1 MAEPADIEDDEDEEE
16 CPKCPPVG
24 APAWMATFADMAT
37 LLMAFFVLIL
47 SFAEFNTPKFKM
59 ISGSLKNAFGVQKTV
74 PVVEQPKGTTV
85 ISLEFSP
92 SPSPSVTQ
100 EMTQETTELQKPEIE
115 VDSKKEDSVDGD
127 RQDDFGQNQG
137 TGQAG
142 DMQGERTAAQMDAAE
157 LGAALQSAIQ
167 DGDVSVEMLGEN
179 VVINF
184 PSPDDTEK
192 DLPSLLEET
201 LAALAE
207 ARNASGQA
215 ESEILLGG
223 LEQQLK
229 ELSMAANAEGQGPGP
244 SAITQEQEVREQA
257 VMANAT
263 LTENQLAVALQD
275 EIEQGL
281 VTVERRDGS
290 VFVTVGSGGAFPSG
304 SADLTGAASDILSR
318 VAFASMTSNSE
329 VTVTGHTDNVQISDG
344 ALYRDN
350 WDLAAARAASVVQSM
365 QSTGLVPAGK
375 LKAVSLGETKPVAD
389 NDTAEGREKNRR
401 IEIEISF

>member
-1 MAEPADIEDDEDEEE
+1 MAEVVEVEDDEEE

-59 ISGSLKNAFGVQKTV
+59 ISGSLKNAFGVQKVV

-100 EMTQETTELQKPEIE
+100 EMTQQTTEMQKPEIE
-115 VDSKKEDSVDGD
+115 IDSKKEDSVDGNQ
-127 RQDDFGQNQG
+127 QDNLGQDQG
-137 TGQAG
+137 SGQAG
-142 DMQGERTAAQMDAAE
+142 DTDGTLTAAQMDAAE
-157 LGAALQSAIQ
+157 LGVALQAAIQ
-167 DGDVSVEMLGEN
+167 DGDVSVEMIGEN

-184 PSPDDTEK
+184 PSPDETQK

-215 ESEILLGG
+215 DSEILLGG

-229 ELSMAANAEGQGPGP
+229 QLAMAVNADSQGFGPSEKNEQEEIRDQAVLANA
-244 SAITQEQEVREQA
+244 
-257 VMANAT
+257 N
-263 LTENQLAVALQD
+263 LTEMQLAVALQD
-275 EIEQGL
+275 EIAQGL

-304 SADLTGAASDILSR
+304 SADLTGAARDILSR
-318 VAFASMTSNSE
+318 VAYASMTGDSE
-329 VTVTGHTDNVQISDG
+329 VTVTGHTDDVPISG
-344 ALYRDN
+344 GLYRDN
-350 WDLAAARAASVVQSM
+350 WDLAAGRAASVVQSM
-365 QSTGLVPAGK
+365 QATGLVPAGK
-375 LKAVSLGETKPVAD
+375 LKAVSLGETKPIAD
-389 NDTAEGREKNRR
+389 NATAEGRDQNRR
-401 IEIEISF
+401 IEIEISY

>member
-1 MAEPADIEDDEDEEE
+1 MAEVVEVEDDEEE

-59 ISGSLKNAFGVQKTV
+59 ISGSLKNAFGVQKVV

-100 EMTQETTELQKPEIE
+100 EMTQQTTEMQKPEIE
-115 VDSKKEDSVDGD
+115 IDSKKEDSVDGNQ
-127 RQDDFGQNQG
+127 QDNFGQDQG
-137 TGQAG
+137 SGQAG
-142 DMQGERTAAQMDAAE
+142 DTDGTRTAAQMDAAE
-157 LGAALQSAIQ
+157 LGAALQAAIQ
-167 DGDVSVEMLGEN
+167 DGDVSVEMIGEN

-184 PSPDDTEK
+184 PSPDETQK
-192 DLPSLLEET
+192 DLPSLLKET

-215 ESEILLGG
+215 DSEILLGG

-229 ELSMAANAEGQGPGP
+229 QLAMAVNADSQGFGPSEKNEQEEIRDQAVLANA
-244 SAITQEQEVREQA
+244 
-257 VMANAT
+257 N
-263 LTENQLAVALQD
+263 LTEMQLAVALQD
-275 EIEQGL
+275 EIAQGL

-304 SADLTGAASDILSR
+304 SADLTGAARDILSR
-318 VAFASMTSNSE
+318 VAYASMTGDSE
-329 VTVTGHTDNVQISDG
+329 VTVTGHTDDVPISG
-344 ALYRDN
+344 GLYRDN
-350 WDLAAARAASVVQSM
+350 WDLAAGRAASVVQSM
-365 QSTGLVPAGK
+365 QATGLVPAGK
-375 LKAVSLGETKPVAD
+375 LKAVSLGETKPIAD
-389 NDTAEGREKNRR
+389 NATAEGRDQNRR
-401 IEIEISF
+401 IEIEISY

>member
-1 MAEPADIEDDEDEEE
+1 MAKAVAEIEEEEDE

-59 ISGSLKNAFGVQKTV
+59 ISGSLKNAFGVQKVIPT
-74 PVVEQPKGTTV
+74 VEQPKGTTV

-100 EMTQETTELQKPEIE
+100 EMTQQTTEMQKPEIE
-115 VDSKKEDSVDGD
+115 IDTKKEDSVNGNQ
-127 RQDDFGQNQG
+127 QDDFGNDQG
-137 TGQAG
+137 KGQSVDGDNTGS
-142 DMQGERTAAQMDAAE
+142 AAMLDASE
-157 LGAALQSAIQ
+157 LGAALQNAIQ
-167 DGDVSVEMLGEN
+167 DGDVSVEMIGKN

-184 PSPDDTEK
+184 PSPDETQK
-192 DLPSLLEET
+192 DFPSLLKET
-201 LAALAE
+201 LTALAE

-215 ESEILLGG
+215 DSEVLLGG

-229 ELSMAANAEGQGPGP
+229 ELSMAVNADGQGFGP
-244 SAITQEQEVREQA
+244 SKKTEQEEIEEQS
-257 VMANAT
+257 VLANAT
-263 LTENQLAVALQD
+263 LTEDQLAIALQD
-275 EIEQGL
+275 EIAQGL

-304 SADLTGAASDILSR
+304 LADLTGAAQDILSR
-318 VAFASMTSNSE
+318 VAYASMTGDSE
-329 VTVTGHTDNVQISDG
+329 VTVTGHTDDVPISAG
-344 ALYRDN
+344 GVYRDN

-365 QSTGLVPAGK
+365 QSTGLVSANK
-375 LKAVSLGETKPVAD
+375 LKAVSLGETAPVAD
-389 NDTAEGREKNRR
+389 NGTAAGRDTNRR
-401 IEIEISF
+401 IEIEISY

>member
-1 MAEPADIEDDEDEEE
+1 MAEALEVEDDEEEE

-59 ISGSLKNAFGVQKTV
+59 ISGSLKNAFGVQKVV

-100 EMTQETTELQKPEIE
+100 EMTQQTTEMQKPEIE
-115 VDSKKEDSVDGD
+115 IDSKKEDSVDGNQ
-127 RQDDFGQNQG
+127 QDNFGQDQG
-137 TGQAG
+137 SGQAG
-142 DMQGERTAAQMDAAE
+142 DTDGTRTAAQMDAAE
-157 LGAALQSAIQ
+157 LGAALQAAIQ
-167 DGDVSVEMLGEN
+167 DGDVSVEMIGEN

-184 PSPDDTEK
+184 PSPDETQK

-215 ESEILLGG
+215 DSEILLGG

-229 ELSMAANAEGQGPGP
+229 QLAMAVNADSQGFGPSEKNEQEEIRDQAVLANA
-244 SAITQEQEVREQA
+244 
-257 VMANAT
+257 N
-263 LTENQLAVALQD
+263 LTEMQLAVALQD
-275 EIEQGL
+275 EIAQGL

-304 SADLTGAASDILSR
+304 SADLTGAARDILSR
-318 VAFASMTSNSE
+318 VAYASMTGDSE
-329 VTVTGHTDNVQISDG
+329 VTVTGHTDDVPISG
-344 ALYRDN
+344 GLYRDN
-350 WDLAAARAASVVQSM
+350 WDLAAGRAASVVQSM
-365 QSTGLVPAGK
+365 QATGLVPAGK
-375 LKAVSLGETKPVAD
+375 LKAVSLGETKPIAD
-389 NDTAEGREKNRR
+389 NATAEGRDQNRR
-401 IEIEISF
+401 IEIEISY

>member
-1 MAEPADIEDDEDEEE
+1 MAEALEVEDDEEEE

-59 ISGSLKNAFGVQKTV
+59 ISGSLKNAFGVQKVV

-100 EMTQETTELQKPEIE
+100 EMTQQTTEMQKPEIE
-115 VDSKKEDSVDGD
+115 IDSKKEDSVDGNQ
-127 RQDDFGQNQG
+127 QDNFGQDQG
-137 TGQAG
+137 SGQAG
-142 DMQGERTAAQMDAAE
+142 DTDGTRTAAQMDAAE
-157 LGAALQSAIQ
+157 LGAALQAAIQ
-167 DGDVSVEMLGEN
+167 DGDVSVEMIGEN

-184 PSPDDTEK
+184 PSPDETQK

-215 ESEILLGG
+215 DSEILLGG

-229 ELSMAANAEGQGPGP
+229 QLAMAVNSDGQGFGP
-244 SAITQEQEVREQA
+244 SAKTEQEEILDQA
-257 VMANAT
+257 VLANAN
-263 LTENQLAVALQD
+263 LTEMQLAVALQD
-275 EIEQGL
+275 EIAQGL

-304 SADLTGAASDILSR
+304 SADLTGAARDILSR
-318 VAFASMTSNSE
+318 VAYASMTGDSE
-329 VTVTGHTDNVQISDG
+329 VTVTGHTDDVPISTG
-344 ALYRDN
+344 GLYRDN
-350 WDLAAARAASVVQSM
+350 WDLAAGRAASVVQSM

-375 LKAVSLGETKPVAD
+375 MKAVSLGETKPIAD
-389 NDTAEGREKNRR
+389 NATPEGRDQNRR
-401 IEIEISF
+401 IEIEISY

>member
-1 MAEPADIEDDEDEEE
+1 MAEVVEVEDDEEE

-59 ISGSLKNAFGVQKTV
+59 ISGSLKNAFGVQKVV

-100 EMTQETTELQKPEIE
+100 EMTQQTTEMQKPEIE
-115 VDSKKEDSVDGD
+115 IDSKKEDSVDGNQ
-127 RQDDFGQNQG
+127 QDNFGQDQG
-137 TGQAG
+137 SGQAG
-142 DMQGERTAAQMDAAE
+142 DTDGTRTAAQMDAAE
-157 LGAALQSAIQ
+157 LGAALQAAIQ
-167 DGDVSVEMLGEN
+167 DGDVSVEMIGEN

-184 PSPDDTEK
+184 PSPDETQK

-215 ESEILLGG
+215 DSEILLGG

-229 ELSMAANAEGQGPGP
+229 QLAMAVNADSQGFGPSEKNEQEEIRDQAVLANA
-244 SAITQEQEVREQA
+244 
-257 VMANAT
+257 N
-263 LTENQLAVALQD
+263 LTEMQLAVALQD
-275 EIEQGL
+275 EIAQGL

-304 SADLTGAASDILSR
+304 SADLTGAARDILSR
-318 VAFASMTSNSE
+318 VAYASMTGDSE
-329 VTVTGHTDNVQISDG
+329 VTVTGHTDDVPISTG
-344 ALYRDN
+344 GLYRDN
-350 WDLAAARAASVVQSM
+350 WDLAAGRAASVVQSM

-375 LKAVSLGETKPVAD
+375 MKAVSLGETKPIAD
-389 NDTAEGREKNRR
+389 NATPEGRDQNRR
-401 IEIEISF
+401 IEIEISY

>member
-1 MAEPADIEDDEDEEE
+1 MAEALEVEDDEEEE

-59 ISGSLKNAFGVQKTV
+59 ISGSLKNAFGVQKVV

-100 EMTQETTELQKPEIE
+100 EMTQQTTEMQKPEIE
-115 VDSKKEDSVDGD
+115 IDSKKEDSVDGNQ
-127 RQDDFGQNQG
+127 QDNFGQDQG
-137 TGQAG
+137 SGQAG
-142 DMQGERTAAQMDAAE
+142 DTDGTRTAAQMDAAE
-157 LGAALQSAIQ
+157 LGAALQAAIQ
-167 DGDVSVEMLGEN
+167 DGDVSVEMIGEN

-184 PSPDDTEK
+184 PSPDETQK

-215 ESEILLGG
+215 DSEILLGG

-229 ELSMAANAEGQGPGP
+229 QLAMAVNADGQGFGP
-244 SAITQEQEVREQA
+244 SAKTEQEEILDQA
-257 VMANAT
+257 VLANAN
-263 LTENQLAVALQD
+263 LTEMQLAVALQD
-275 EIEQGL
+275 EIAQGL

-304 SADLTGAASDILSR
+304 SADLTGAARDILSR
-318 VAFASMTSNSE
+318 VAYASMTGDSE
-329 VTVTGHTDNVQISDG
+329 VTVTGHTDDVPISTG
-344 ALYRDN
+344 GLYRDN
-350 WDLAAARAASVVQSM
+350 WDLAAGRAASVVQSM

-375 LKAVSLGETKPVAD
+375 MKAVSLGETKPIAD
-389 NDTAEGREKNRR
+389 NATPEGRDQNRR
-401 IEIEISF
+401 IEIEISY

>member
-1 MAEPADIEDDEDEEE
+1 MADPIELEEEQEEEE

-47 SFAEFNTPKFKM
+47 SFAEFNTPKFKQ
-59 ISGSLKNAFGVQKTV
+59 ISGSLKNAFGVQKVV

-85 ISLEFSP
+85 ISMEFSP

-100 EMTQETTELQKPEIE
+100 EMTQETTEVQKPEIE

-127 RQDDFGQNQG
+127 RDDDFGQSEG
-137 TGQAG
+137 SGQP
-142 DMQGERTAAQMDAAE
+142 GETEGQKTAAEMNAAE
-157 LGAALQSAIQ
+157 LGEALQDAIAS
-167 DGDVSVEMLGEN
+167 GEVSVEMMGEN

-184 PSPDDTEK
+184 PTQDQTEK

-215 ESEILLGG
+215 ESEVLFGG

-229 ELSMAANAEGQGPGP
+229 ELAQVTSADREGAGP
-244 SAITQEQEVREQA
+244 SEQTIIEAQQKQAAIQSASLTQDR
-257 VMANAT
+257 
-263 LTENQLAVALQD
+263 LSVALES
-275 EIEQGL
+275 EIAQGL
-281 VTVERRDGS
+281 VTVEQREDS
-290 VFVTVGSGGAFPSG
+290 VFVTIGSGGAFPSG
-304 SADLTGAASDILSR
+304 SADLTREATEILSR
-318 VAFASMTSNSE
+318 VAFASMEGDSE
-329 VTVTGHTDNVQISDG
+329 VTVTGHTDDVPISDG
-344 ALYRDN
+344 ALFRDN

-365 QSTGLVPAGK
+365 QGTGLVAPGK
-375 LKAVSLGETKPVAD
+375 MKAVSLGETQPIED
-389 NDTAEGREKNRR
+389 NSTPEGREKNRR
-401 IEIEISF
+401 IEIEISY